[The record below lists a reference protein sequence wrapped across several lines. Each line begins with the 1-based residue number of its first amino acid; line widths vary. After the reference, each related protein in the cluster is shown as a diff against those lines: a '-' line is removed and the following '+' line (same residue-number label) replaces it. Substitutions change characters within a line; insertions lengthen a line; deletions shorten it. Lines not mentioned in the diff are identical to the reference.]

1 VKRGKPCS
9 RAKKRASK
17 RRSFFRPPNRLKIIK
32 NLRTLGYEK
41 VLNQSALLI
50 ETGPYLVYQMI
61 SQDTRQIPT
70 MRHRPVE
77 PVHFVQFYENDSF
90 IIEKISRRAAK
101 ALKIGGSCVLVA
113 TGPHLADLEARL
125 HLLGM
130 DLESVRAQGRYVA
143 LDAADTLAG
152 FMVDG
157 APDRIEFNKVVGDVI
172 ARATRQSHFVSVF
185 GEMVALLCAENN
197 SSAAI
202 QLEQL
207 WNDLARTYR
216 FSLCC
221 AYPLTAFANDSEG
234 SALLQVCAEH
244 SLALPAEDPL

>member
-1 VKRGKPCS
+1 
-9 RAKKRASK
+9 
-17 RRSFFRPPNRLKIIK
+17 
-32 NLRTLGYEK
+32 
-41 VLNQSALLI
+41 
-50 ETGPYLVYQMI
+50 MI
-61 SQDTRQIPT
+61 LQDRHQIPT
-70 MRHRPVE
+70 IRHRHE
-77 PVHFVQFYENDSF
+77 EQVHFVQFYENDRF
-90 IIEKISRRAAK
+90 ITEKISRRAAK

-113 TGPHLADLEARL
+113 TEPHLADLETRL
-125 HLLGM
+125 YLLGM
-130 DLESVRAQGRYVA
+130 NLESVRAQGRYVA
-143 LDAADTLAG
+143 LDAADTLAR

-157 APDRIEFNKVVGDVI
+157 SPDRIEFNKVVGDVI

-185 GEMVALLCAENN
+185 GEMVALLCAANN
-197 SSAAI
+197 SAAAI

-244 SLALPAEDPL
+244 SLTLPAEDPL